1 MRCSSALIRQ
11 MYWRP
16 SYLGGQQ
23 LRRCYRIPSETTTT
37 PRPIATDLSILKAAA
52 TSVLSQETPRV
63 RWAGVFGDFA
73 VGAENDY
80 SVVDVII
87 LYDSD
92 KVGHNRWP
100 PQLRD
105 LDKILPVAWGRNAVV
120 EELTIKKVPHFWC
133 IVQFLQSR
141 VIFGSDDDPI
151 VMQVRQE
158 WLDILVNGAMHFK
171 SLIRDINDITTT
183 IQGKS
188 PEKLCSDSRLRQT
201 VLERIMA
208 VLDTIDRDLVNECSS
223 SPFKELLQ
231 FDGQRDYDLIQDRM
245 KRIIKGNQTQSK
257 HSVDQSDQLCRSLWR
272 LATASG
278 RGTLD
283 RLGKWIEMHV
293 IAGIEEAVEQR
304 GHVQSLTPKERIHVE
319 YYYYA

>member
-151 VMQVRQE
+151 VMQ
-158 WLDILVNGAMHFK
+158 
-171 SLIRDINDITTT
+171 
-183 IQGKS
+183 
-188 PEKLCSDSRLRQT
+188 KLCSDSRLRQT

>member
-1 MRCSSALIRQ
+1 MNRISKIAMRCSSALIRQ
-11 MYWRP
+11 TYWRP

-23 LRRCYRIPSETTTT
+23 LRRCYRIPSDTTTT
-37 PRPIATDLSILKAAA
+37 PSPIATDLSILKAAA
-52 TSVLSQETPRV
+52 APVLSQETPRV
-63 RWAGVFGDFA
+63 RWAGVFGGFT

-92 KVGHNRWP
+92 KVGPDRWP

-151 VMQVRQE
+151 VIQVRQE
-158 WLDILVNGAMHFK
+158 WLDILVNGAIHFK

-188 PEKLCSDSRLRQT
+188 
-201 VLERIMA
+201 LE
-208 VLDTIDRDLVNECSS
+208 V
-223 SPFKELLQ
+223 
-231 FDGQRDYDLIQDRM
+231 
-245 KRIIKGNQTQSK
+245 
-257 HSVDQSDQLCRSLWR
+257 
-272 LATASG
+272 
-278 RGTLD
+278 
-283 RLGKWIEMHV
+283 
-293 IAGIEEAVEQR
+293 
-304 GHVQSLTPKERIHVE
+304 
-319 YYYYA
+319 